1 MTRLTPARWIV
12 IFVVVVS
19 GLAVAVVTG
28 YGLQHQPTGPI
39 LISPSAP
46 SEIVRVVK
54 PQGYNVRLVG
64 SQLRVGSR
72 PHDPT
77 PGLWLHSVIEAAG
90 SVCADRHPPGFHYSF
105 SDVSDA
111 GVTVAITCE
120 ANDSSY
126 SVRVIFVPD
135 SA

>member
-1 MTRLTPARWIV
+1 MTRARWIV
-12 IFVVVVS
+12 IFVAVVS

-28 YGLQHQPTGPI
+28 YGFQHMSPFRPGPMM
-39 LISPSAP
+39 ISPSPP
-46 SEIVRVVK
+46 SEVVRVVK
-54 PQGYNVRLVG
+54 PYGYKVRLVG

-111 GVTVAITCE
+111 GVTVATTCE
-120 ANDSSY
+120 ANDSTY
-126 SVRVIFVPD
+126 SVRVIFVPG
-135 SA
+135 